1 MPAPTQRRTSL
12 RIKQSGEKELAKYA
26 PKGGSSGSTG
36 SASSTN
42 NVTPYLNMPMK
53 VGLDGRKY
61 AAPKVRSSINTAIE
75 STQQTFNDLS
85 SSNMPAVGLA
95 MLPKAQA
102 NGGMARVTTRGPSD
116 NFTSGED
123 VTVTINTGHQHG
135 QRTASDTPR
144 PRSPKPEDS
153 GTALNSEQRSENAH
167 QNPFQYTGM
176 PGNTVNVPTQAN
188 QVVDTRMER
197 HMSTPNSVLVRVDTF
212 THSTLYAARSMP
224 GGQVQTMHAMY
235 QRRQSASS
243 SSSSSSTTPSAT
255 APATPSTPASSTS
268 LTVPTFPT
276 LPSSGSGKGK
286 GGGKNGGSS

>member
-1 MPAPTQRRTSL
+1 M
-12 RIKQSGEKELAKYA
+12 RIKQSGEKELAKYT
-26 PKGGSSGSTG
+26 PKGASSGSTG

-53 VGLDGRKY
+53 TGLDGRKY
-61 AAPKVRSSINTAIE
+61 TAPKVRSSINNAIE
-75 STQQTFNDLS
+75 STQQTFKDLS
-85 SSNMPAVGLA
+85 SSNMPPVGLN

-123 VTVTINTGHQHG
+123 VTVTVNTGRQHG
-135 QRTASDTPR
+135 VRTPSDTPR

-153 GTALNSEQRSENAH
+153 GTALNPEQRSENAH
-167 QNPFQYTGM
+167 QNPFQYTGL

-212 THSTLYAARSMP
+212 THSTLYAARMMP
-224 GGQVQTMHAMY
+224 TGQVQTMHAMY

-243 SSSSSSTTPSAT
+243 SSSSSTTTATTTSTPSSTTPS
-255 APATPSTPASSTS
+255 SSSSTA
-268 LTVPTFPT
+268 PTFPT
-276 LPSSGSGKGK
+276 LPASGSNKGPGK
-286 GGGKNGGSS
+286 GGKTGGGGSS